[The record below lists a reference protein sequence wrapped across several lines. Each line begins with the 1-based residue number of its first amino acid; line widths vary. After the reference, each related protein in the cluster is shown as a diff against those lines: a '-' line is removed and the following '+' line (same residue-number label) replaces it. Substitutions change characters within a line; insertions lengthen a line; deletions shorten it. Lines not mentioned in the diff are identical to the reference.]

1 MVTKAFVAVAVAVA
15 VVTTAF
21 VAFGVGVAVV
31 TKAFVAVAVAV
42 IEPES
47 AQNFIKGG
55 RSS

>member
-1 MVTKAFVAVAVAVA
+1 MVTKAFVAVAVA